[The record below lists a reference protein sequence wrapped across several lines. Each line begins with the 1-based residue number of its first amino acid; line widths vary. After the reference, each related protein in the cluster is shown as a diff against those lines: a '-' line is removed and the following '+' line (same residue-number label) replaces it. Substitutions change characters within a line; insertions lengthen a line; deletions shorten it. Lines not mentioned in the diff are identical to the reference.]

1 MTPPRQTDR
10 AFGLTMAGAL
20 AVIAGIV
27 WYVGGSP
34 PTVLPGIAIGFLV
47 IALAAPGL
55 LLPLNRLW
63 QAFAARLS
71 RISNLLILGA
81 FFFLVVM
88 PTGFII
94 RLVGRDPL
102 RRRREPAAKSYWTP
116 VDRQTDANTLAD
128 MF

>member
-20 AVIAGIV
+20 AVLSGIV
-27 WYVGGSP
+27 WYAGGQR
-34 PTVLPGIAIGFLV
+34 PTILPIAAAGFLV
-47 IALAAPGL
+47 VALALPGL

-63 QAFAARLS
+63 RALGMRLS
-71 RISNLLILGA
+71 KVSNLLILGT
-81 FFFLVVM
+81 FFFLVLV

-102 RRRREPAAKSYWTP
+102 RRNREPEAKSYWSP
-116 VDRQTDANTLAD
+116 VDRQTDADTLAD

>member
-20 AVIAGIV
+20 AAIAAIV
-27 WYVGGSP
+27 WYVGGEP
-34 PTVLPGIAIGFLV
+34 PTVLASVAAAFILL
-47 IALAAPGL
+47 ALASPGL

-71 RISNLLILGA
+71 KVSNLLILGT

-88 PTGFII
+88 PTGLII

-102 RRRREPAAKSYWTP
+102 RRSRDPAAKSYWSP
-116 VDRQTDANTLAD
+116 VDRQTDADTLAD